1 MESTFPFGGRC
12 EVGFT
17 AIIKQARTR
26 GKYWIKRE
34 ACALQSDSS
43 KKGEIEVGPRPG
55 LKWEIFKASIAVAR
69 LHTPSGY
76 ASEAYTLREH
86 VALVRRA
93 VLARTTSRQPAAI
106 AAG

>member
-43 KKGEIEVGPRPG
+43 KKGEIEVGAPSRPKVG
-55 LKWEIFKASIAVAR
+55 DIQSLYRRRSST
-69 LHTPSGY
+69 HTFWV
-76 ASEAYTLREH
+76 RE
-86 VALVRRA
+86 
-93 VLARTTSRQPAAI
+93 
-106 AAG
+106 